1 MLFSSKNT
9 FTYVLTFGIIM
20 VASYFA
26 NTYKQAFE
34 PNDEYDLIRKY
45 LLNDSPLYGYNR
57 PKLWIHSKYEY
68 NARKW
73 KSFYSRSTT
82 DLNQPYIHLTIKTIL
97 DHCAD
102 DFNVCLIDDQSFSK
116 LIPSWDI
123 DISTVAEPKKTQLR
137 ELGMFQ
143 LLYYYGG
150 LVVPN
155 SFICKQSL
163 KTLYENGIANGKPFV
178 GENINRTENILASS
192 QKKLFAPDTFFIGAK
207 KDDETILSL
216 VESAKKQSRNT
227 HFTSEM
233 NFNGYTSKWCGIAIQ
248 NNKMNLLGGE
258 FVGVKTADDKQVLL
272 EDLMEESFI
281 KFHPDIFGVYIPAE
295 EILVRPKFQWFAVMT
310 SEQLLKTNM
319 IVTKHLVDAISDSVD
334 EYKQTSETRSVVAI

>member
-1 MLFSSKNT
+1 MLFSAKNAS
-9 FTYVLTFGIIM
+9 TYLLTFGTIL

-57 PKLWIHSKYEY
+57 PKLWIHSKYEI

-73 KSFYSRSTT
+73 KDFYSRNTT

-97 DHCAD
+97 DHCTD

-123 DISTVAEPKKTQLR
+123 DISTVAEPKKSQLR
-137 ELGMFQ
+137 ELGIFQ
-143 LLYYYGG
+143 LIYYYGG
-150 LVVPN
+150 LTVPN
-155 SFICKQSL
+155 SFICKQNL
-163 KTLYENGIANGKPFV
+163 KTLYENGIANGHPFV
-178 GENINRTENILASS
+178 GENINRAENILASS
-192 QKKLFAPDTFFIGAK
+192 RKKLFAPDTFFIGAK
-207 KDDETILSL
+207 KNDETILSL
-216 VESAKKQSRNT
+216 IEYAKTQCSNT
-227 HFTSEM
+227 HFTNEM
-233 NFNGYTSKWCGIAIQ
+233 NFNGYNSKWCGTAIH
-248 NNKMNLLGGE
+248 NGKMNILGGE
-258 FVGVKTADDKQVLL
+258 FVGIKNEDNKQVLL
-272 EDLMEESFI
+272 EELMEEAYI
-281 KFHPDIFGVYIPAE
+281 KFHPDIFGIYIPAE
-295 EILVRPKFQWFAVMT
+295 EILRRPKFQWFAVMT

-319 IVTKHLVDAISDSVD
+319 IVTKHLVDAISDNVD

>member
-34 PNDEYDLIRKY
+34 TNDEYDLIRKY

-248 NNKMNLLGGE
+248 NNQMNLLGGE